1 MTKEEQKRLYWTIGG
16 LVVIALIVWA
26 IGKLRGQKTTGY
38 TPVSYEN
45 YEGRSYGDNVSNP
58 LQELYIDLSK
68 PRNDS
73 EITVSTQGFVVM
85 DIVGEAYVKLNS
97 RNAPMINLRDV
108 KRITMP
114 IEQLYIT
121 NEAQEGCYARLLL
134 IPTNTDIAVDSNLSL
149 SESND
154 IFESYEVKTVEVTS
168 SPVTYMFSKTEFTK
182 CVSVYNLDDAIEIA
196 FVTKDGVGDYMS
208 VAPYRSFTSIP
219 LRAKGFSVRLA
230 DDSTT
235 GNVEVRAWY

>member
-16 LVVIALIVWA
+16 LVVIALIVWF
-26 IGKLRGQKTTGY
+26 INKRRQGTTGY
-38 TPVSYEN
+38 TPVGYEERG
-45 YEGRSYGDNVSNP
+45 YEDSVANP

-68 PRNDS
+68 ARNDS

-85 DIVGEAYVKLNS
+85 DIVGEAYIKLNS
-97 RNAPMINLRDV
+97 LNAPMINLRDV

-114 IEQLYIT
+114 IEQLYVT

-134 IPTNTDIAVDSNLSL
+134 IPTNTDITVDSNLSL
-149 SESND
+149 SKNND

-168 SPVTYMFSKTEFTK
+168 SPVTYMFSKTEFAK

-196 FVTKDGVGDYMS
+196 FVTKDGVGDYIS
-208 VAPYRSFTSIP
+208 IAPYRSFTSIP
-219 LRAKGFSVRLA
+219 LRARGFSVKLA
-230 DDSTT
+230 DGSTT